1 MEKPWKVIVAFVG
14 VFIAGSVFGGL
25 LALRIAA
32 KRDQSQH
39 SPAVTAVAPPVT
51 APTTTPATTTPVT
64 ASGSAV
70 AATSSV
76 TQPTQTTPPQQGGG
90 RQNPKSEIPQVQLPA
105 AMVVQAPQLMR
116 RYVDRLDLTPEQ
128 KERIHPLIVRAT
140 NDLSRQKQNNLR
152 ETGIIIQ
159 HLQEDLAK
167 ELTVAQRGRL
177 EEMAEH
183 QRQIIEAREKAQ
195 QEKIKAN
202 QPVAKPMPK
211 DAPKVKSPSGK
222 PVDDGN

>member
-1 MEKPWKVIVAFVG
+1 MEKPWKVIVAFIG

-25 LALRIAA
+25 LALRIKQNDLALA
-32 KRDQSQH
+32 PAPVAVTSPPATATVVPS
-39 SPAVTAVAPPVT
+39 SPA
-51 APTTTPATTTPVT
+51 ATT
-64 ASGSAV
+64 
-70 AATSSV
+70 AAGQAPA
-76 TQPTQTTPPQQGGG
+76 QPAAARPNPP
-90 RQNPKSEIPQVQLPA
+90 PLPQVQLPA
-105 AMVVQAPQLMR
+105 IMVVQAPQLMR

-140 NDLSRQKQNNLR
+140 NDLSRQKQTNLR

-183 QRQIIEAREKAQ
+183 QRQIIEAREKVQQDKMKAQ
-195 QEKIKAN
+195 Q
-202 QPVAKPMPK
+202 PMAKPATKEAKPGPK
-211 DAPKVKSPSGK
+211 DAPKPKAAGK

>member
-25 LALRIAA
+25 LALRITDRDLSQQPSVAMVTPPPAA
-32 KRDQSQH
+32 PS
-39 SPAVTAVAPPVT
+39 
-51 APTTTPATTTPVT
+51 TTPAAAVTTAP
-64 ASGSAV
+64 A
-70 AATSSV
+70 
-76 TQPTQTTPPQQGGG
+76 QPTAPRPNLTQ
-90 RQNPKSEIPQVQLPA
+90 IPQVQLPA
-105 AMVVQAPQLMR
+105 TMVVQAPQLMR

-140 NDLSRQKQNNLR
+140 NDLSRQKQTNLR

-195 QEKIKAN
+195 QEKEKMKVQ
-202 QPVAKPMPK
+202 QPMAKPAVK
-211 DAPKVKSPSGK
+211 DAKPGAKDNPKPKATGK
-222 PVDDGN
+222 PIDDGN